1 MFPCGICPVFLP
13 DSLEA
18 TPMKNTHGE
27 RDGNIARI
35 LIVDVD
41 PDYQVIFSSLVA
53 VLGETP
59 LVVKSGA
66 EAVSAA
72 RDGTIDLVILDASIS
87 DVEALELCTE
97 LKNVYPGEFLPV
109 LMMGSQEVLREKI
122 RALSEGADDF
132 LAKPFIYEE
141 LQARIEALL
150 RIRRLHNKLHQ
161 AHKELQT
168 MQNQLVLQE
177 RQLAVGQLATTAAH
191 TLGQPLSSI
200 LLNCFLI
207 EELPKSDPK
216 FVEAVHAVKAD
227 VARMSDLIERLRV
240 VRADKT
246 ETYIE
251 AEKMLDVERDRS
263 K

>member
-1 MFPCGICPVFLP
+1 MA
-13 DSLEA
+13 D
-18 TPMKNTHGE
+18 THVAQ
-27 RDGNIARI
+27 DTQVARI

-41 PDYQVIFSSLVA
+41 TDYQIIFSSLVA

-59 LVVKSGA
+59 LVVKSGV
-66 EAVSAA
+66 EAISAA
-72 RDGTIDLVILDASIS
+72 RDGAVDLAILDASIS
-87 DVEALELCTE
+87 DLEPLELCRE
-97 LKNVYPGEFLPV
+97 LKEVYPGEFLPV
-109 LMMGSQEVLREKI
+109 LIMGSQEILREKI

-150 RIRRLHNKLHQ
+150 RIRRLHNRLHQ
-161 AHKELQT
+161 AHKDLQA

-207 EELPKSDPK
+207 EQLPKSDPK

-227 VARMSDLIERLRV
+227 VARMTDLIDRLRV
-240 VRADKT
+240 VRADQT
-246 ETYIE
+246 ATYIE
-251 AEKMLDVERDRS
+251 TEKMLDVEGGG
-263 K
+263 

>member
-1 MFPCGICPVFLP
+1 MADTYV
-13 DSLEA
+13 
-18 TPMKNTHGE
+18 E
-27 RDGNIARI
+27 RETQVARI

-41 PDYQVIFSSLVA
+41 SDYQIIFSSLVA

-66 EAVSAA
+66 EAIAAA
-72 RDGTIDLVILDASIS
+72 RDGAVDLAILDASIS
-87 DVEALELCTE
+87 DVEPLELCRE

-109 LMMGSQEVLREKI
+109 LIMGAQEILREKI

-150 RIRRLHNKLHQ
+150 RIRRLHNRLHQ
-161 AHKELQT
+161 AHKDLQA

-191 TLGQPLSSI
+191 NLGQPLSSI

-207 EELPKSDPK
+207 EQLPKSDPK

-227 VARMSDLIERLRV
+227 VSRMTDLIDRLRV
-240 VRADKT
+240 VRADQT
-246 ETYIE
+246 ATYVE
-251 AEKMLDVERDRS
+251 SEKMLDVEGDG
-263 K
+263 

>member
-1 MFPCGICPVFLP
+1 MADTYV
-13 DSLEA
+13 
-18 TPMKNTHGE
+18 E
-27 RDGNIARI
+27 RETQVARI

-41 PDYQVIFSSLVA
+41 SDYQIIFSSLVA

-66 EAVSAA
+66 EAIAAA
-72 RDGTIDLVILDASIS
+72 RDGAVDLAILDASIS
-87 DVEALELCTE
+87 DVEPLELCRE

-109 LMMGSQEVLREKI
+109 LIMGAQEILREKI

-150 RIRRLHNKLHQ
+150 RIRRLHNRLHQ
-161 AHKELQT
+161 AHKDFQA

-207 EELPKSDPK
+207 EQLPKSDPK

-227 VARMSDLIERLRV
+227 VSRMTDLIDRLRV
-240 VRADKT
+240 VRADQT
-246 ETYIE
+246 ATYVE
-251 AEKMLDVERDRS
+251 SEKMLDVEGDG
-263 K
+263 

>member
-1 MFPCGICPVFLP
+1 MADTYV
-13 DSLEA
+13 
-18 TPMKNTHGE
+18 E
-27 RDGNIARI
+27 RETQVARI

-41 PDYQVIFSSLVA
+41 SDYQIIFSSLVA

-66 EAVSAA
+66 EAIAAA
-72 RDGTIDLVILDASIS
+72 RDGAVDLAILDASIS
-87 DVEALELCTE
+87 DVEPLELCRE

-109 LMMGSQEVLREKI
+109 LIMGAQEILREKI

-150 RIRRLHNKLHQ
+150 RIRRLHNRLHQ
-161 AHKELQT
+161 AHKDLQA

-191 TLGQPLSSI
+191 TLGQPLPSI

-207 EELPKSDPK
+207 EQLPKSDPK

-227 VARMSDLIERLRV
+227 VSRMTDLIDRLRV
-240 VRADKT
+240 VRADQT
-246 ETYIE
+246 ATYVE
-251 AEKMLDVERDRS
+251 SEKMLDVEGDG
-263 K
+263 

>member
-1 MFPCGICPVFLP
+1 MADLSAGRGAHV
-13 DSLEA
+13 S
-18 TPMKNTHGE
+18 
-27 RDGNIARI
+27 RI
-35 LIVDVD
+35 LIADVD
-41 PDYQVIFSSLVA
+41 PDYQIIFASLIA

-59 LVVKSGA
+59 LVVQSGV
-66 EAVSAA
+66 EAFSVAQEGA
-72 RDGTIDLVILDASIS
+72 IDLVILDASIP
-87 DVEALELCTE
+87 DMDAFQLCRE
-97 LKNVYPGEFLPV
+97 LKDVYPGEFLPV
-109 LMMGSQEVLREKI
+109 LIMGSQEILREKI

-150 RIRRLHNKLHQ
+150 RIRRLHNRLHQ
-161 AHKELQT
+161 AHQELRA
-168 MQNQLVLQE
+168 MQNELVCQE

-207 EELPKSDPK
+207 EQLPKSDPK

-227 VARMSDLIERLRV
+227 VARMTAVIDRLRV
-240 VRADKT
+240 VRADQT
-246 ETYIE
+246 ATYVE
-251 AEKMLDVERDRS
+251 AEKMLDVPKGRI

>member
-1 MFPCGICPVFLP
+1 MADTYV
-13 DSLEA
+13 
-18 TPMKNTHGE
+18 E
-27 RDGNIARI
+27 RETQVARI

-41 PDYQVIFSSLVA
+41 SDYQIIFSSLVA

-66 EAVSAA
+66 EAIAAA
-72 RDGTIDLVILDASIS
+72 RDGAVDLAILDASIS
-87 DVEALELCTE
+87 DVEPLELCRE

-109 LMMGSQEVLREKI
+109 LIMGAQEILREKI

-150 RIRRLHNKLHQ
+150 RIRRLHNRLHQ
-161 AHKELQT
+161 AHKDLQA

-207 EELPKSDPK
+207 EQLPKSDPK

-227 VARMSDLIERLRV
+227 VSRMTDLIDRLRV
-240 VRADKT
+240 VRADQT
-246 ETYIE
+246 ATYVE
-251 AEKMLDVERDRS
+251 SEKMLDVEGDG
-263 K
+263 

>member
-1 MFPCGICPVFLP
+1 MEP
-13 DSLEA
+13 
-18 TPMKNTHGE
+18 
-27 RDGNIARI
+27 
-35 LIVDVD
+35 
-41 PDYQVIFSSLVA
+41 
-53 VLGETP
+53 
-59 LVVKSGA
+59 
-66 EAVSAA
+66 
-72 RDGTIDLVILDASIS
+72 
-87 DVEALELCTE
+87 LELCRE

-109 LMMGSQEVLREKI
+109 LIMGAQEILREKI

-150 RIRRLHNKLHQ
+150 RIRRLHNRLHQ
-161 AHKELQT
+161 AHKDLQA

-207 EELPKSDPK
+207 EQLPKSDPK

-227 VARMSDLIERLRV
+227 VSRMTDLIDRLRV
-240 VRADKT
+240 VRADQT
-246 ETYIE
+246 ATYVE
-251 AEKMLDVERDRS
+251 SEKMLDVEGDG
-263 K
+263 